1 VSPQLDFHESAEL
14 ELNEAADF
22 YDIRSPGLGS
32 DFLDEV
38 ERGLGHI
45 AEHPEA
51 AARRSVMFVGVPG
64 QVPVFHPLLG
74 RRGSDSHPGDH
85 SSKATTL
92 LLARSEVTVDEG

>member
-1 VSPQLDFHESAEL
+1 MSRQLDFHESAEL

-22 YDIRSPGLGS
+22 YDLRSPGLGG

-51 AARRSVMFVGVPG
+51 ASPVLGVVRKRILARFPYSILHSVGEDGIRILAIAHQKRRPFY
-64 QVPVFHPLLG
+64 
-74 RRGSDSHPGDH
+74 RRGR
-85 SSKATTL
+85 K
-92 LLARSEVTVDEG
+92 

>member
-1 VSPQLDFHESAEL
+1 VSPRLDFHESAEL

-51 AARRSVMFVGVPG
+51 AALALGNVRRRINRGAVSCSGSSKETRCRSVF
-64 QVPVFHPLLG
+64 
-74 RRGSDSHPGDH
+74 
-85 SSKATTL
+85 A
-92 LLARSEVTVDEG
+92 

>member
-1 VSPQLDFHESAEL
+1 MSPQLEFHESAEL

-22 YDIRSPGLGS
+22 YDLRSPGLGS

-51 AARRSVMFVGVPG
+51 AAPALALCSPIPLRRRLVVV
-64 QVPVFHPLLG
+64 
-74 RRGSDSHPGDH
+74 
-85 SSKATTL
+85 
-92 LLARSEVTVDEG
+92 